1 MDRGR
6 SCAARDCV
14 RRGPRRRRHGGPR
27 RRGQR
32 AGEAGGGEAGH
43 GGRGEGRGEEGVM
56 NLCRYRSEK
65 FRHYGALLC
74 TGVLHVVDGRALS
87 YFPDWLLANSINF
100 TRHSSTKVGSK

>member
-1 MDRGR
+1 MSAG
-6 SCAARDCV
+6 S
-14 RRGPRRRRHGGPR
+14 
-27 RRGQR
+27 R
-32 AGEAGGGEAGH
+32 AYIKAHQGKSGGGGAREGVKGEKRGARR
-43 GGRGEGRGEEGVM
+43 RGEGRGEEGVM

-100 TRHSSTKVGSK
+100 TRHSSTKVRGWEHALTV